1 TVGPAIWRASWQAAA
16 LAILVVLLLRCFGER
31 LAPRW
36 RFLLWGVVLTR
47 LLVVATP
54 VSPWSVFNLARW
66 YPEASARLIV
76 HREADAMVT
85 PVPHRP
91 DGTAGPSETNV
102 AAPPVADAEVEPA
115 LAPARAPAEAPS
127 YAFGTT
133 TEGTPPRPG
142 LFDAVFLTRILSSV
156 WLAG

>member
-1 TVGPAIWRASWQAAA
+1 
-16 LAILVVLLLRCFGER
+16 
-31 LAPRW
+31 
-36 RFLLWGVVLTR
+36 
-47 LLVVATP
+47 
-54 VSPWSVFNLARW
+54 
-66 YPEASARLIV
+66 
-76 HREADAMVT
+76 
-85 PVPHRP
+85 HRP

-156 WLAG
+156 WLAGCLLLGLKLLATALVLRRRLSACRPVADAAVLELLEACRRRLGLKRTPALLVTPECLSPCIVGTWNPRIVLPESVVTQSSTTRLG